1 MKSIFSNRYTC
12 FFLIRIHELVTIM
25 HRIFEGGV
33 NPAATI
39 KTKHHLMMS
48 IRYQLF
54 CIIFREGKHQSI
66 ATKHRDEVVGYFAKI
81 DPGLADL
88 VVKSTPKETADGSS
102 KTNGSSSTKRKI
114 DEQTDA
120 SPKKKVKGT
129 NGSMTLSQREKR
141 AMELLAS
148 YLQDRGG
155 MLPVS
160 LVASLLPF

>member
-1 MKSIFSNRYTC
+1 
-12 FFLIRIHELVTIM
+12 M

-39 KTKHHLMMS
+39 KTEHHLMMS

-66 ATKHRDEVVGYFAKI
+66 AMKHRGEVVGYFAKI
-81 DPGLADL
+81 DPGLGDL

-114 DEQTDA
+114 DEPTDA

-141 AMELLAS
+141 AMELLSS

>member
-1 MKSIFSNRYTC
+1 MKSIFSNRTRV
-12 FFLIRIHELVTIM
+12 FLVGIHELVTIM

-39 KTKHHLMMS
+39 KTEHHLMMS

-66 ATKHRDEVVGYFAKI
+66 AMKHRDEVVGYFAKI
-81 DPGLADL
+81 DPGLGDL

-102 KTNGSSSTKRKI
+102 KTNVSSSTKRKI
-114 DEQTDA
+114 DEPTDA

>member
-12 FFLIRIHELVTIM
+12 FFLVRIHELVTIM

-39 KTKHHLMMS
+39 KTEHHLMIS

-66 ATKHRDEVVGYFAKI
+66 AMKHRDEVVGYFAKI
-81 DPGLADL
+81 DPGLGDL

-102 KTNGSSSTKRKI
+102 TTNGSSYTKRKI
-114 DEQTDA
+114 DEPTDA
-120 SPKKKVKGT
+120 SSKKKVKGT

-148 YLQDRGG
+148 YLEDRGG